1 MYVKLENMRQLLILF
16 VTLLILSCTNK
27 IGNLDN
33 FQLLP
38 VVQEF
43 KFNNG
48 FSNLNYKNLKFA
60 FSHNNNDLPVR
71 FDYTKHIEKNIK
83 DESNLFYSIE
93 PNSGLNNEGYKLNIL
108 KDKITIV
115 ANDEPG
121 LFYAFVTLNQ
131 ILEDSEQ
138 SQKSLPLVT
147 INDYPKLKF
156 RPIHIDVK
164 HHLEKKSYYFDLIDE
179 LAKLKIN
186 GIIVEFEDKL
196 KYNSRKEVGS
206 SDAMSIDWWG
216 RLSDYAIERN
226 IAISPLVQGLG
237 HASYILKHEKNKFLR
252 DKPESDWAFNPLL
265 KETYDLQF
273 DLYRD
278 AIKATPHGK
287 YLHVGGDEVHLTERN
302 GKSEL
307 ELNLIWL
314 NRVSEFAKEN
324 NRIPIFWDD
333 MPLKHAGL
341 YRPMFNSEMSV
352 EEVDEIWAEN
362 ENNLLKFV
370 DKFPKNAIYMRW
382 NYQKSETYG
391 NQKVMEWYTNNDLK
405 VMGATAGQTRWT
417 LMPQNQSNIPQIKS
431 FALSSIE
438 KKLDGLLLTL
448 WDDDSPHFEL
458 YKRGITAFS
467 NYTWSGK
474 NKSIEEFKQMFRHR
488 MYGKKFY
495 DDKFGFIDKLE
506 GPVGKWLNMLLKD
519 NVRRAEIA
527 KSSNSE
533 ELFIMELPNMRNPG
547 NWSTKNSERI
557 QRAKSSLRTSKEV
570 ERILKEMFDSNP
582 KNIYSLKIYNQVNEL
597 VKFSSQCILALEKLD
612 KFSIENDQ
620 NLADRKKILNEVL
633 KLDENFKIMRKQF
646 ESMYSQTRILEKPND
661 YILDQDH
668 HNHPANQSK
677 NFDWQF
683 FSEIFFLEKLKKK
696 YIMI

>member
-1 MYVKLENMRQLLILF
+1 
-16 VTLLILSCTNK
+16 
-27 IGNLDN
+27 
-33 FQLLP
+33 
-38 VVQEF
+38 
-43 KFNNG
+43 
-48 FSNLNYKNLKFA
+48 
-60 FSHNNNDLPVR
+60 
-71 FDYTKHIEKNIK
+71 
-83 DESNLFYSIE
+83 
-93 PNSGLNNEGYKLNIL
+93 
-108 KDKITIV
+108 
-115 ANDEPG
+115 
-121 LFYAFVTLNQ
+121 
-131 ILEDSEQ
+131 
-138 SQKSLPLVT
+138 
-147 INDYPKLKF
+147 
-156 RPIHIDVK
+156 
-164 HHLEKKSYYFDLIDE
+164 
-179 LAKLKIN
+179 
-186 GIIVEFEDKL
+186 
-196 KYNSRKEVGS
+196 
-206 SDAMSIDWWG
+206 
-216 RLSDYAIERN
+216 
-226 IAISPLVQGLG
+226 
-237 HASYILKHEKNKFLR
+237 
-252 DKPESDWAFNPLL
+252 
-265 KETYDLQF
+265 
-273 DLYRD
+273 
-278 AIKATPHGK
+278 
-287 YLHVGGDEVHLTERN
+287 
-302 GKSEL
+302 
-307 ELNLIWL
+307 
-314 NRVSEFAKEN
+314 
-324 NRIPIFWDD
+324 
-333 MPLKHAGL
+333 
-341 YRPMFNSEMSV
+341 
-352 EEVDEIWAEN
+352 
-362 ENNLLKFV
+362 
-370 DKFPKNAIYMRW
+370 MRW

-431 FALSSIE
+431 FSLSSID

-458 YKRGITAFS
+458 YRRGITAFS

-474 NKSIEEFKQMFRHR
+474 NKSIKEFKQMFRHR

-506 GPVGKWLNMLLKD
+506 GPVSKWLNMLLKD

-527 KSSNSE
+527 KSSNPE

-557 QRAKSSLRTSKEV
+557 ERAKSSLRTSKEV
-570 ERILKEMFDSNP
+570 ERILKEMLESNP

-620 NLADRKKILNEVL
+620 NLDDRKKILNEVL

-646 ESMYSQTRILEKPND
+646 ESVYSQTRILEKPND